1 MQAVRPFFPQFD
13 NLRPDP
19 VSAPSRRAWRP
30 RFVGERFGQVG
41 YALFE
46 RRSTHDNLALVA
58 CDGTTAS
65 PWRPGLPVCVRLIV
79 IDLLYCSSHPDL
91 SVHWE
96 EPMEEGGSEWIG
108 L

>member
-58 CDGTTAS
+58 CDGTTAG
-65 PWRPGLPVCVRLIV
+65 PWRPGLPVGVRLIV

>member
-1 MQAVRPFFPQFD
+1 VQAVSSLFPQFD

-30 RFVGERFGQVG
+30 RFVGKRFGQVG
-41 YALFE
+41 HPLFE
-46 RRSTHDNLALVA
+46 HRSTHDNLALVA
-58 CDGTTAS
+58 CNGATSS
-65 PWRPGLPVCVRLIV
+65 PWRPRLPVGVRLIV